1 MHTST
6 KNQAKGDVVL
16 TDTTLAN
23 FDNSAS
29 VFTQKMKRWIQ
40 LLSGGLV
47 FGLSLS
53 MLGVTPAMAG
63 SFTFTKIADNQGE
76 FTSIGSSAI
85 NDSGTVAFVATLKDS
100 SQTLYTSDGV
110 SNTEIANL
118 NNLSSPGISN
128 INNNGT
134 VVILETRLPLPISY
148 MITQNL
154 LVAQGG
160 SLTTLASSFMDRFSN
175 GRILDFALNQ
185 QDEVAYLS
193 FSSGRGSNIY
203 SLVFRRA
210 NQPDVRIA
218 SASNNPA
225 PSIVPPD
232 AQVDTLD
239 SINFFDI
246 NNQGEVIFAATNKQS
261 PPITAIFSVNGGERT
276 RILETDAS
284 ALRVNDKGNI
294 LLSNKD
300 AIRLFDRSA
309 STLRTIADTSS
320 GSFKTFNDFYFAI
333 NNNDSVA
340 FTATLNGGESGIFTG
355 ADPVADKVIATGD
368 SLEGS
373 TVTSWSLSGSAI
385 LNNLGQI
392 AFYVKLA
399 NGEQAIYRADP
410 VANKVIATGDSLEGS
425 TVTDLNSPKLNNNGQ
440 IAFYVKLA
448 NGEQAIYRADPVTE
462 TDVSQSEP
470 QVEDGGKLN
479 TPL

>member
-76 FTSIGSSAI
+76 FTSIGSSGAI
-85 NDSGTVAFVATLKDS
+85 NDNGTVAFVATLKDS
-100 SQTLYTSDGV
+100 SKTLYTSDGV

-118 NNLSSPGISN
+118 NRLLSPFISD

-134 VVILETRLPLPISY
+134 VAI
-148 MITQNL
+148 ITTSPPPTTA
-154 LVAQGG
+154 VAGLSITKELFVARGG
-160 SLTTLASSFMDRFSN
+160 SLTNLGGTFMDRFSN
-175 GRILDFALNQ
+175 GRLLDFALNQ
-185 QDEVAYLS
+185 QDELAYLK
-193 FSSGRGSNIY
+193 FYSSRGSDIY
-203 SLVFRRA
+203 SLVLNTA
-210 NQPDVRIA
+210 NQPNVPIA
-218 SASNNPA
+218 FASNRGG
-225 PSIVPPD
+225 SSD

-261 PPITAIFSVNGGERT
+261 PPITAIFSVNGGEPT
-276 RILETDAS
+276 RIVETDAS

-294 LLSNKD
+294 LLLSKD
-300 AIRLFDRSA
+300 AIRLFDRST

-320 GSFKTFNDFYFAI
+320 GSFKTFNSYFAI

-373 TVTSWSLSGSAI
+373 TVTGFYFQLNN

-392 AFYVKLA
+392 AFYVRLA

-425 TVTDLNSPKLNNNGQ
+425 TVTDLSSVPRLNNNGQ
-440 IAFYVKLA
+440 IAFFVKLA
-448 NGEQAIYRADPVTE
+448 NGEQAIYRADPVAE
-462 TDVSQSEP
+462 TPVSQSEP
-470 QVEDGGKLN
+470 QIEDGGEVN